1 MTPFSI
7 LRATFVTNFKSALM
21 NTQSLILQL
30 LIHDMKHEQLLA
42 GLYRLGF
49 ESHLHNTDLSETVA
63 ALMGLS
69 EDRMPQQ
76 WLDTYMAGL
85 KKARNYRVTASGQNL
100 LPLAESCYELLV
112 HETSHVLPASK
123 NMREKEK
130 Q

>member
-1 MTPFSI
+1 
-7 LRATFVTNFKSALM
+7 M
-21 NTQSLILQL
+21 NKEIILQL

-42 GLYRLGF
+42 GLHRLGF
-49 ESHLHNTDLSETVA
+49 ESTLHHTDLSETVA

-69 EDRMPQQ
+69 EESMPQQ

-100 LPLAESCYELLV
+100 LSLAEGCYELLV
-112 HETSHVLPASK
+112 QQTGQPLPTPKTTA
-123 NMREKEK
+123 EKAP